1 MIAIEKGDML
11 MKRNMTI
18 TLLCFCACLLLPF
31 QVKAEETEVTE
42 AQFTERFDKA
52 ADYEKYNSG
61 DDSIIESPIWI
72 EGVAKSYNE
81 DAKTMV
87 VKTIEGDWAAYC
99 GDSGNEHF
107 YELVQEMVGKQVRV
121 FGKYTGISEQI
132 GLPEI
137 TFIDENIYDLPCR
150 LENDYNSFRLFY
162 GDYIYEKPEYD
173 DQYTYGI
180 ATFDTSSAFRKE
192 ETKDTLFYY
201 YTDDIPAFMMIHVDD
216 LTDPAFDSSSEEDL
230 LITFGEQYMKTS
242 DKRIFKKMTE
252 INGRKGLLCE
262 TTFTTEDCPCPMSL
276 FSFMTIIDRHFY
288 YFGSTQ
294 PYLSSE
300 TFKNILLD
308 TVYSIRTDAPTNV
321 QTSESGQS
329 LHPKAAE
336 LDGLY
341 TMTVEITTASGKT
354 NKDTGE
360 NLYFG
365 SDLFDDYNEE
375 TGVSTV
381 KWDDFVMVLIFEYD
395 ENGNIICRGT
405 ISADN
410 AVGTIIGI
418 KTS

>member
-1 MIAIEKGDML
+1 
-11 MKRNMTI
+11 MKKNMTI
-18 TLLCFCACLLLPF
+18 TLLCFFVCLLLPF
-31 QVKAEETEVTE
+31 QVKAEETEVTA
-42 AQFTERFDKA
+42 AQFTERFEKVG
-52 ADYEKYNSG
+52 DYEKFNSG
-61 DDSIIESPIWI
+61 DESIINSPIWI
-72 EGVAKSYNE
+72 EGVAKSYNDE
-81 DAKTMV
+81 AKTIV

-99 GDSGNEHF
+99 GDSGNERF
-107 YELVQEMVGKQVRV
+107 YELVQGMVGNQVRV
-121 FGKYTGISEQI
+121 FGKYTGTSEKL

-137 TFIDENIYDLPCR
+137 TFIDKNIYDYPCR

-162 GDYIYEKPEYD
+162 GDYVYQKPEYD

-180 ATFDTSSAFRKE
+180 ATFDTSSSFRKE

-216 LTDPAFDSSSEEDL
+216 LTDPAFDNTSEDDL
-230 LITFGEQYMKTS
+230 LTTLGEQYMKTS
-242 DKRIFKKMTE
+242 DNRILKKMTE
-252 INGRKGLLCE
+252 INGRRGLLCE
-262 TTFTTEDCPCPMSL
+262 TTFTSEDCPCPMSL
-276 FSFMTIIDRHFY
+276 YAFMTIIDRHFY

-300 TFKNILLD
+300 TFKDILMD
-308 TVYSIRTDAPTNV
+308 TVYSLRTDAAPQSQNTA
-321 QTSESGQS
+321 SGGKV
-329 LHPKAAE
+329 HPKTAE

-365 SDLFDDYNEE
+365 TDLFDDYNEE
-375 TGVSTV
+375 TGVSTI

-395 ENGNIICRGT
+395 EQGNIICRGT
-405 ISADN
+405 ISGDN
-410 AVGTIIGI
+410 AVGSIIGM